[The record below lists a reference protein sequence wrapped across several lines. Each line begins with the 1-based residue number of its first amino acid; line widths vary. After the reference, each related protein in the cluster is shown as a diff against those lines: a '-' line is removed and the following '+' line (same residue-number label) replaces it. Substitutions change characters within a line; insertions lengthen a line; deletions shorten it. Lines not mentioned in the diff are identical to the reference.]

1 MRSKEEAHDYR
12 YFPCPDLLPVRLGKP
27 VDEIAASLPE
37 LPDEK
42 RARFMSDYG
51 LSQYDAGV
59 LVAEQVTGDFTRMLQ
74 KLSDPKLAAN
84 WVMVN
89 CLAR

>member
-1 MRSKEEAHDYR
+1 MRREEAHDYR
-12 YFPCPDLLPVRLGKP
+12 YFLCPDLLPVRLEQAF

-42 RARFMSDYG
+42 RARFMNDYG

-59 LVAEQVTGDFTRMLQ
+59 LVAEQVTGDFYEDVA
-74 KLSDPKLAAN
+74 KASDPKLAAN
-84 WVMVN
+84 WVMVE
-89 CLAR
+89 LFAR